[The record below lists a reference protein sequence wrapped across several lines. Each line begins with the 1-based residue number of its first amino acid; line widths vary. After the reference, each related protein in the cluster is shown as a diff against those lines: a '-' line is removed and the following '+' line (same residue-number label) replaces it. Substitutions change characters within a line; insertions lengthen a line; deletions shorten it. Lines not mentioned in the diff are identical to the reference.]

1 MAKKDHSRE
10 GKVSPLDWDEYERGS
25 NELYSYLKK
34 KGKHRKNDKDKKK

>member
-1 MAKKDHSRE
+1 MNKKDE
-10 GKVSPLDWDEYERGS
+10 DQGGKINPLDWDEYEHGP